1 MVEKWILANNKGN
14 VREGIGLP
22 KWNPPLLQFYKTW
35 NIYHGWKWVR
45 HTEDDFVL
53 GVIVLPTR
61 CDIVM
66 AWINYNLAFLT
77 CEKYVWICTN

>member
-1 MVEKWILANNKGN
+1 MLEKELVCQNEIHPYYYSTKHD
-14 VREGIGLP
+14 
-22 KWNPPLLQFYKTW
+22 
-35 NIYHGWKWVR
+35 IYHGWKWVR

-61 CDIVM
+61 CGIVM

-77 CEKYVWICTN
+77 CEKNVWICTN